1 MKFIDHKA
9 YQITV
14 ESKCQSL
21 QLPLSVERV
30 SRIPDILNCVC
41 VALSDV

>member
-1 MKFIDHKA
+1 MKFIDHED

-21 QLPLSVERV
+21 QLPLSEERI
-30 SRIPDILNCVC
+30 SRISDILNWVC
-41 VALSDV
+41 VAL